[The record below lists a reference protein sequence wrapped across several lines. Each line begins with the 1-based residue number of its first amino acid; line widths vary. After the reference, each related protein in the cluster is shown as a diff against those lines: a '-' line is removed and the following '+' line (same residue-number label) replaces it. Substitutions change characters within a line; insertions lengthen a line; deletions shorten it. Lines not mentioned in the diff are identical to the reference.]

1 MFVTVWFA
9 VVTLSTGEVVEVN
22 AGHEKPLL
30 LQKKDGEADAF
41 YEELDRRHGF
51 VLGSYRKTVYKED
64 SFTMRPGDR
73 LFVYTDGLPEA
84 TNAEGERFGM
94 SRVLESV
101 NRYRDAEPEDM
112 LAGVRKDVDEFVK
125 DAEQFDDL
133 TMLCFIYG
141 NTD

>member
-1 MFVTVWFA
+1 
-9 VVTLSTGEVVEVN
+9 
-22 AGHEKPLL
+22 
-30 LQKKDGEADAF
+30 
-41 YEELDRRHGF
+41 
-51 VLGSYRKTVYKED
+51 
-64 SFTMRPGDR
+64 MRPGDR

-133 TMLCFIYG
+133 TMLCFIY
-141 NTD
+141 NA